1 MDTPTVQPDEPVRR
15 PKRLP
20 LAVAIIAIVALAG
33 VAGAFVIARTGL
45 LGDDDEASFGAA
57 SAKAPDP
64 ASLIETE
71 RWGEVPP
78 NQICVVL
85 EDGGRRKT
93 ADKAAAAVG
102 GTVVGEV
109 EFVGVYQIEFPGK
122 TEDDLSAALE
132 KAQAVDGVALAF
144 PNQQVYLDG
153 EIWGVR
159 VDPYADPVYD
169 GPAGAGYRAIGV
181 SKAWSYVRGAG
192 IELSPVKVG
201 VVDDGLYMPGEGAEN
216 EFEGGKTKIEF
227 PDPAAGENAAPQVK
241 ANGKVNPAGS
251 HGTGVSTVIG
261 ADPDNGGPA
270 GVAGPLGD
278 KLTISMINSF
288 AGQYGTVQT
297 TPDPDDPTKAV
308 LSDGKAYTLG
318 SLVALAKQVEAGA
331 KVINCSWGNSK
342 TTTQTVAAYKR
353 FFEKMNEQ
361 HPDVIFVCS
370 GGNGGTVMD
379 GSTRIPS
386 GLKLPNMVTVGAL
399 DPDGKTA
406 EYADVASD
414 NYEITL
420 GAPGTG
426 AVVGLDAKGGPV
438 QQDGSSFAAP
448 QVAAAAAILKSLNPK
463 LTAGEIKQIL
473 VETARPGV
481 PTESDDP
488 NAQSTLVNK
497 EEMGAGILAVD
508 EAVLKVI
515 NDMRSAKGLA
525 PLTPEMLEKM
535 GVVDAVAITGKP
547 GEYTVKGIVEAASE
561 KGVTLKIEVVAEQS
575 SIGGKTEQQVSAPGE
590 AQWSVTLPK
599 DEGTIKVTRLDNGAA
614 SVITIEHID
623 INGTWTGTYTIT
635 DLTIT
640 DQEAAKE
647 EGCALALTQQIVGK
661 PLPMT
666 LVFTVDESGYGTAVM
681 TVDTSSLGEMSGDDE
696 PQTLD
701 VQYAGNTVMMT
712 TADGKT
718 TLPATVSR
726 SGSMLYLKGSLSGKG
741 KGYTWAFA
749 ISASKPDTKQ

>member
-1 MDTPTVQPDEPVRR
+1 MHANVDRPDAPAR
-15 PKRLP
+15 KRKGL
-20 LAVAIIAIVALAG
+20 LVIAIVALVALAG
-33 VAGAFVIARTGL
+33 AAGAFVLVRTGVFGG
-45 LGDDDEASFGAA
+45 GDASLAAA
-57 SAKAPDP
+57 SAKVPDP
-64 ASLIETE
+64 AALIETE
-71 RWGEVPP
+71 AWGEVPP
-78 NQICVVL
+78 NQICVML
-85 EDGGRRKT
+85 EDGARRKV

-109 EFVGVYQIEFPGK
+109 GFVSVYQIEFPGK
-122 TEDDLSAALE
+122 TEDDLAAALT
-132 KAQAVDGVALAF
+132 KAEAVDGVELAF
-144 PNQQVYLDG
+144 PNQQAYPDG

-181 SKAWSYVRGAG
+181 SKAWSYIRGAG
-192 IELSPVKVG
+192 IDLNPVKVG
-201 VVDDGLYMPGEGAEN
+201 VVDDGLYMPGDGAEN

-227 PDPAAGENAAPQVK
+227 PDPAAGENAAPKVG
-241 ANGKVNPAGS
+241 AGGKVNPAGS

-278 KLTISMINSF
+278 KLTISMINHR
-288 AGQYGTVQT
+288 AGQYGTVET

-308 LSDGKAYTLG
+308 LSDGKAYALG

-331 KVINCSWGNSK
+331 KVINCSWGNSEAD
-342 TTTQTVAAYKR
+342 TRTVAAYKR
-353 FFEKMNEQ
+353 FFENMNEK

-370 GGNGGTVMD
+370 GGNGGKVMD
-379 GSTRIPS
+379 GSTRFPS

-406 EYADVASD
+406 DYADKASD

-497 EEMGAGILAVD
+497 DEMGAGILAVD

-525 PLTPEMLEKM
+525 PLTPEALEKM

-547 GEYTVKGIVEAASE
+547 GEYTVKGIVQAAGE
-561 KGVTLKIEVVAEQS
+561 KGVSLKIEVVAEQS
-575 SIGGKTEQQVSAPGE
+575 SIGGKTEQRVDAPGE

-614 SVITIEHID
+614 SVITIERID

-647 EGCALALTQQIVGK
+647 QGCALALTQQIVGK